1 MIVCDTSGLLALL
14 DESEAKHTAVKTA
27 LEGTQPPYFLPALI
41 LVELDYL
48 LKKRAGS
55 SVARRFFDQVVSGAF
70 QLEPFGTEDLAIVT
84 RILDANRGLDLGV
97 ADASVVA
104 LAGRLG
110 VRQILTLDQRHF
122 RVVQALDG
130 HPFELLPADFWLH

>member
-14 DESEAKHTAVKTA
+14 DESEAKHSAVEIA
-27 LEGTQPPYFLPALI
+27 LAATQPPYLLPALI

-55 SVARRFFDQVVSGAF
+55 GVARRFLDEVVSGAF
-70 QLEPFGTEDLAIVT
+70 QLEPFRTEDLALVT
-84 RILDANRGLDLGV
+84 RILDAYQGLDLGV

-104 LAGRLG
+104 LASRLG
-110 VRQILTLDQRHF
+110 ARQILTLDQRHF
-122 RVVQALDG
+122 RVVQSLSG
-130 HPFELLPADFWLH
+130 RPFELLPADLPVQ

>member
-14 DESEAKHTAVKTA
+14 DESEADHAAVRAA
-27 LEGTQPPYFLPALI
+27 LEATQPPYLVPALI

-48 LKKRAGS
+48 LQKRGGR
-55 SVARRFFDQVVSGAF
+55 SVARRFLDEVASGAF
-70 QLEPFGTEDLAIVT
+70 QLEPFGSEDLEIVT
-84 RILDANRGLDLGV
+84 RILDAHQSFDIGV

-122 RVVQALDG
+122 RVVLSG
-130 HPFELLPADFWLH
+130 HPFELLPADFQVH